1 MFRTYPRQGSRTV
14 RGKPGVRSPRPGHC
28 SHRWRH
34 HSQSFESIHGSFQG
48 NQSRQ
53 NRKKIHSSNLQ
64 YSATASPVHAV
75 VNQTEDWTPFDSRP
89 ETHTERLGKGTQ
101 NEQLNGPRLA
111 AQGLL
116 RPAQTR
122 RFSVSK
128 NWRRSVKQVWLNQL
142 ANHLNEFRW
151 LAGNFAKG
159 PHRNNTVKALTPACF
174 QELGF

>member
-1 MFRTYPRQGSRTV
+1 MFRTYPQQGSRTV
-14 RGKPGVRSPRPGHC
+14 RGKPGVRCPRPGHC
-28 SHRWRH
+28 SHQWRH
-34 HSQSFESIHGSFQG
+34 HSKSSSQYLDLFEATRAVRI
-48 NQSRQ
+48 R
-53 NRKKIHSSNLQ
+53 KIHSSNLQ

-116 RPAQTR
+116 RPARTR

-159 PHRNNTVKALTPACF
+159 PHRNNTVKAHTPACF